1 MSEATTSPQPDQE
14 AIPPAQHEPV
24 QQKLTHRQIMV
35 IFSGLMLALLLAA
48 LDQTIVS
55 TALLTIVN
63 DLDKANGSAEMPWVV
78 TAYMLAS
85 TAVAPIYGKL
95 ADLFGP
101 KKIFIF
107 AIVLFLVGSALS
119 GMSANMGELIAFR
132 ALQGL
137 GGGGLMALV
146 FTIIGQVVSPAE
158 RGKYQGYFTATFM
171 FAMVIGP
178 LIGGFFTDRGHL
190 FGVTGW
196 RWIFYVNL
204 PIGAVALIVISAVLH
219 VKETQ
224 VKHKIDYAGAAL
236 ITFAACA
243 LLLAAQL
250 GANGQEPWGSWQV
263 IGLFAAGFVLTVAFV
278 FWEARIA
285 SEPIIPMH
293 LFRNR
298 VFSVANAMALVVGI
312 TMMGSLVYL
321 SVYLQFVVGYSPTK
335 AGLALLPM
343 MLGVGPAAMITGITI
358 SKIGKYKP
366 FPIVG
371 TGIAVV
377 GMYLMSRMD
386 VGTSATERG
395 VYMLILGL
403 GLGMAMPV
411 LTLAVQNALPFKDI
425 GTGTS
430 SNLFFRNMGG
440 SFGTAIFGAILSNRL
455 ASYLKHDLPSSMSSQ
470 MTSSGGG
477 TSLSRTS
484 LQQADAQA
492 AQHGFHGLFDIVLR
506 DFTSAMSVVFLT
518 ASGIMV
524 IAFVLSLFLKQVSL
538 RKAGAPSQGK
548 GPGTG
553 TAEIEDLAP
562 AVH

>member
-1 MSEATTSPQPDQE
+1 MSEAISPP
-14 AIPPAQHEPV
+14 QHE
-24 QQKLTHRQIMV
+24 QKVLTHRQIMV

-63 DLDKANGSAEMPWVV
+63 DLDRANGSAEMPWVV
-78 TAYMLAS
+78 TAYLLSS

-95 ADLFGP
+95 ADLYGP

-107 AIVLFLVGSALS
+107 SILLFLLGSVLS
-119 GMSANMGELIAFR
+119 GMSANMPELIAFR
-132 ALQGL
+132 AVQGL

-146 FTIIGQVVSPAE
+146 FTIIGQVVTPAE
-158 RGKYQGYFTATFM
+158 RGRYQGYFTATFM

-178 LIGGFFTDRGHL
+178 LIGGFFTDHSHI
-190 FGVTGW
+190 FGISGW

-204 PIGAVALIVISAVLH
+204 PIGAIALAVISAVLH
-219 VKETQ
+219 VTETH
-224 VKHKIDYAGAAL
+224 VKHKIDYTGAAL
-236 ITFAACA
+236 ITIAACG
-243 LLLAAQL
+243 LLLGTQL

-263 IGLFAAGFVLTVAFV
+263 VSLFAVGGALTALFV
-278 FWEARIA
+278 FWEAKVA

-293 LFRNR
+293 LFRNQ
-298 VFSVANAMALVVGI
+298 VFSVSNAMALVVGI
-312 TMMGSLVYL
+312 TMMGSLIYL
-321 SVYLQFVVGYSPTK
+321 SVYLQFVVGYSPTG
-335 AGLALLPM
+335 AGLAILPM
-343 MLGVGPAAMITGITI
+343 MLGVGPAAMITGIAI

-371 TGIAVV
+371 SAIAVL
-377 GMYLMSRMD
+377 GMFLMSRLG
-386 VGTSATERG
+386 VHTSALDRG
-395 VYMLILGL
+395 LYMLILGL
-403 GLGMAMPV
+403 GLGMTMPV

-430 SNLFFRNMGG
+430 SNLFFRNMGS

-455 ASYLKHDLPSSMSSQ
+455 AAYLRHDLPSSMSGQ

-477 TSLSRTS
+477 TSLSRSS
-484 LQQADAQA
+484 LQQASTQA
-492 AQHGFHGLFDIVLR
+492 AQHGFKGLFDIVVR

-518 ASGIMV
+518 AAGIMV
-524 IAFVLSLFLKQVSL
+524 IVFVLSFFLKQVEL
-538 RKAGAPSQGK
+538 RKAGAPVQAGA
-548 GPGTG
+548 GG
-553 TAEIEDLAP
+553 AEAEDLAVAP

>member
-1 MSEATTSPQPDQE
+1 
-14 AIPPAQHEPV
+14 
-24 QQKLTHRQIMV
+24 MV

-78 TAYMLAS
+78 TAYLLAS

-95 ADLFGP
+95 ADLYGP
-101 KKIFIF
+101 KRIFIF
-107 AIVLFLVGSALS
+107 AILLFLVGSVLS
-119 GMSANMGELIAFR
+119 GMSANMPELIAFR
-132 ALQGL
+132 AVQGL

-146 FTIIGQVVSPAE
+146 FTIIGQIVAPAE

-178 LIGGFFTDRGHL
+178 LIGGFFTDHGHI
-190 FGVTGW
+190 FGISGW
-196 RWIFYVNL
+196 RWIFYVNI
-204 PIGAVALIVISAVLH
+204 PIGAVALAVISAVLH
-219 VKETQ
+219 VTENH
-224 VKHKIDYAGAAL
+224 VKHKIDYAGAVL
-236 ITFAACA
+236 ITLAACG
-243 LLLAAQL
+243 LLLGTQL

-263 IGLFAAGFVLTVAFV
+263 VSLFAAGVALTVLFV

-293 LFRNR
+293 LFRNQ
-298 VFSVANAMALVVGI
+298 VFSVSNAMALVVGI
-312 TMMGSLVYL
+312 TMMGSLIYL
-321 SVYLQFVVGYSPTK
+321 SVYLQFVVGYSPTG
-335 AGLALLPM
+335 AGLAILPM
-343 MLGVGPAAMITGITI
+343 MLGVGPAAMATGIAI

-371 TGIAVV
+371 SAIAVL
-377 GMYLMSRMD
+377 GMFLMSRLG
-386 VGTSATERG
+386 VHTSALDRG
-395 VYMLILGL
+395 LYMLILGL
-403 GLGMAMPV
+403 GLGMTMPV

-430 SNLFFRNMGG
+430 SNLFFRNMGS

-455 ASYLKHDLPSSMSSQ
+455 AAHLKHDLPSSLSSQ
-470 MTSSGGG
+470 LTSSGGG

-484 LQQADAQA
+484 LQAASDQA
-492 AQHGFHGLFDIVLR
+492 AQHGFHGLFDIVLK
-506 DFTSAMSVVFLT
+506 DFTSSMSVVFES
-518 ASGIMV
+518 AAAIMV
-524 IAFVLSLFLKQVSL
+524 IAFVLSLFLKQVEL
-538 RKAGAPSQGK
+538 RKPGAPSQSSPAVGE
-548 GPGTG
+548 
-553 TAEIEDLAP
+553 ADAEDLNVAP

>member
-1 MSEATTSPQPDQE
+1 MSEAISPPQPE
-14 AIPPAQHEPV
+14 
-24 QQKLTHRQIMV
+24 QKQLSHRQIMV

-63 DLDKANGSAEMPWVV
+63 DLNPSKGSAEMPWVV

-107 AIVLFLVGSALS
+107 AIILFLAGSALS
-119 GMSANMGELIAFR
+119 GMSANMTELIAFR
-132 ALQGL
+132 AVQGL

-146 FTIIGQVVSPAE
+146 FTIIGQVVTPAE

-178 LIGGFFTDRGHL
+178 LIGGFFTDHGHI
-190 FGVTGW
+190 FGITGW

-204 PIGAVALIVISAVLH
+204 PIGAVALVVISAVLH
-219 VKETQ
+219 VKETH

-236 ITFAACA
+236 ITVAACG
-243 LLLAAQL
+243 LLLATQL

-263 IGLFAAGFVLTVAFV
+263 LSLFAAGIALTVAFV
-278 FWEARIA
+278 YWEAKIA

-298 VFSVANAMALVVGI
+298 VFTVANAMALVVGI

-321 SVYLQFVVGYSPTK
+321 SVYLQFVAGYSPTK

-371 TGIAVV
+371 TAIATV
-377 GMYLMSRMD
+377 GMYLMSRLG
-386 VGTSATERG
+386 VNTSATERG
-395 VYMLILGL
+395 IYMLILGL
-403 GLGMAMPV
+403 GLGMTMPV
-411 LTLAVQNALPFKDI
+411 LTLAVQNALPLKDI

-430 SNLFFRNMGG
+430 SNLFFRNMGS

-455 ASYLKHDLPSSMSSQ
+455 AADLKHDLPASLASQ

-477 TSLSRTS
+477 TSLSRS
-484 LQQADAQA
+484 ALQQASAQA
-492 AQHGFHGLFDIVLR
+492 TQHGYHGNLFNIVVQ
-506 DFTSAMSVVFLT
+506 DFSASMSVVFET
-518 ASGIMV
+518 AAGIMV
-524 IAFVLSLFLKQVSL
+524 VAFVLSLFLKQVAL
-538 RKAGAPSQGK
+538 RKAG
-548 GPGTG
+548 GPGTSKDS
-553 TAEIEDLAP
+553 AEAESLTP

>member
-1 MSEATTSPQPDQE
+1 MSEAISSPQPE
-14 AIPPAQHEPV
+14 
-24 QQKLTHRQIMV
+24 QKQLSHRQIMV

-63 DLDKANGSAEMPWVV
+63 DLNPSKGSAEMPWVV

-107 AIVLFLVGSALS
+107 AIVVFLVGSALS
-119 GMSANMGELIAFR
+119 GMSQNMTELIAFR

-146 FTIIGQVVSPAE
+146 FTIIGQIVSPAE

-178 LIGGFFTDRGHL
+178 LIGGFFTDRSHM

-204 PIGAVALIVISAVLH
+204 PIGAVALVVISAVLH
-219 VKETQ
+219 VKETH
-224 VKHKIDYAGAAL
+224 VKHKIDYAGAVL
-236 ITFAACA
+236 VTLAACG
-243 LLLAAQL
+243 LLLATQL

-263 IGLFAAGFVLTVAFV
+263 LSLLAAGVVLAVGFV

-298 VFSVANAMALVVGI
+298 VFSVSNAMALVVGI

-321 SVYLQFVVGYSPTK
+321 SVYLQFVSGYSPTK

-366 FPIVG
+366 FPIIG
-371 TGIAVV
+371 TAIAVV
-377 GMYLMSRMD
+377 GMYLMSRLG
-386 VGTSATERG
+386 VNTSATERG
-395 VYMLILGL
+395 IYMLILGL
-403 GLGMAMPV
+403 GLGMTMPV
-411 LTLAVQNALPFKDI
+411 LTLAVQNALPIKDI

-430 SNLFFRNMGG
+430 SNLFFRNMGS

-455 ASYLKHDLPSSMSSQ
+455 AAYIARDLHGKGGAL
-470 MTSSGGG
+470 SSGGG
-477 TSLSRTS
+477 TSLSR
-484 LQQADAQA
+484 AQVEKYGTTTA
-492 AQHGFHGLFDIVLR
+492 NIVLN
-506 DFTSAMSVVFLT
+506 DFAHAMSIVFET
-518 ASGIMV
+518 AAGIMV
-524 IAFVLSLFLKQVSL
+524 VAFVLSLFLKQVEL
-538 RKAGAPSQGK
+538 RARPGGGK
-548 GPGTG
+548 QAAKGTQDEV
-553 TAEIEDLAP
+553 TDLAP
-562 AVH
+562 APAVH

>member
-1 MSEATTSPQPDQE
+1 MSEAISPPQKQPEQE
-14 AIPPAQHEPV
+14 QLP
-24 QQKLTHRQIMV
+24 HRQIMI

-78 TAYMLAS
+78 TAYLLAS

-119 GMSANMGELIAFR
+119 GMSQNMDELIAFR
-132 ALQGL
+132 AVQGL

-178 LIGGFFTDRGHL
+178 LIGGFFTDHSHI
-190 FGVTGW
+190 FGITGW

-204 PIGAVALIVISAVLH
+204 PIGAVALFVISAVLK
-219 VKETQ
+219 VKEQQ
-224 VKHKIDYAGAAL
+224 VKHKIDFSGAAL
-236 ITFAACA
+236 VTLAACA
-243 LLLAAQL
+243 LLLATQL

-263 IGLFAAGFVLTVAFV
+263 LSLLAAGVVLAVGFV

-298 VFSVANAMALVVGI
+298 VFSVSNAMALVVGI
-312 TMMGSLVYL
+312 TMMGSLIYL
-321 SVYLQFVVGYSPTK
+321 SVYLQFVVGYTPTG
-335 AGLALLPM
+335 AGLAILPM
-343 MLGVGPAAMITGITI
+343 MLGVGPAAMATGIAI

-371 TGIAVV
+371 TAIAVI
-377 GMYLMSRMD
+377 GMFLLSRLG
-386 VGTSATERG
+386 VHTSALDRG
-395 VYMLILGL
+395 LYMLVLGL
-403 GLGMAMPV
+403 GLGMTMPV
-411 LTLAVQNALPFKDI
+411 LTLSVQNALPFKDI

-430 SNLFFRNMGG
+430 SNLFFRNMGQ

-455 ASYLKHDLPSSMSSQ
+455 ASDLKRDLPATLAGQ

-477 TSLSRTS
+477 TSLSRS
-484 LQQADAQA
+484 ALEQASAQA
-492 AQHGFHGLFDIVLR
+492 SAHAAQTGFHGNLFNIVVQ
-506 DFTSAMSVVFLT
+506 DFSASMSVVFET
-518 ASGIMV
+518 AAGIMV
-524 IAFVLSLFLKQVSL
+524 IAFVLSLFLKQVAL
-538 RKAGAPSQGK
+538 RQAG
-548 GPGTG
+548 GPGKSKDS
-553 TAEIEDLAP
+553 AEIENLTP

>member
-1 MSEATTSPQPDQE
+1 MSEAISPPQPE
-14 AIPPAQHEPV
+14 
-24 QQKLTHRQIMV
+24 QKQLTHRQIMV

-63 DLDKANGSAEMPWVV
+63 DLDKTTGSAEMPWVV

-107 AIVLFLVGSALS
+107 AIVLFLAGSALS

-178 LIGGFFTDRGHL
+178 LIGGFFTDHSHI
-190 FGVTGW
+190 FGITGW

-204 PIGAVALIVISAVLH
+204 PIGAIALVVISAVLH
-219 VKETQ
+219 VKETH
-224 VKHKIDYAGAAL
+224 VKHKIDYAGASL
-236 ITFAACA
+236 ITLAACA
-243 LLLAAQL
+243 MLLATQL

-263 IGLFAAGFVLTVAFV
+263 VSLFVVGIALAVFFV
-278 FWEARIA
+278 FWEAKIA

-293 LFRNR
+293 LFRNP

-321 SVYLQFVVGYSPTK
+321 SVYLQFVAGYSPTK

-343 MLGVGPAAMITGITI
+343 MLGVGPMAMITGITI

-366 FPIVG
+366 FPIAG
-371 TGIAVV
+371 TAIAVL
-377 GMYLMSRMD
+377 GMYLMSRLG
-386 VGTSATERG
+386 VNTSATERG
-395 VYMLILGL
+395 VYMFILGV

-411 LTLAVQNALPFKDI
+411 LTLAVQNALPLKDI

-430 SNLFFRNMGG
+430 SNLFFRNMGS

-455 ASYLKHDLPSSMSSQ
+455 AAYIKHDLPNAPGSV
-470 MTSSGGG
+470 SSGGG
-477 TSLSRTS
+477 TSLSRAQVETYGAS
-484 LQQADAQA
+484 TADV
-492 AQHGFHGLFDIVLR
+492 ILR
-506 DFTSAMSVVFLT
+506 DFSNAMSVVFLT

-538 RKAGAPSQGK
+538 RTAGAPGAGK
-548 GPGTG
+548 P
-553 TAEIEDLAP
+553 AEAEDLAP

>member
-1 MSEATTSPQPDQE
+1 MSEAISPPQATE
-14 AIPPAQHEPV
+14 
-24 QQKLTHRQIMV
+24 QKVLTHRQIMV

-78 TAYMLAS
+78 TAYLLAS

-107 AIVLFLVGSALS
+107 AIVLFLVGSVLS
-119 GMSANMGELIAFR
+119 GMSQNMPELIAFR
-132 ALQGL
+132 AVQGL

-146 FTIIGQVVSPAE
+146 FTIIGQVVAPAE

-178 LIGGFFTDRGHL
+178 LIGGFFTDHSHI
-190 FGVTGW
+190 FGISGW

-204 PIGAVALIVISAVLH
+204 PVGAVALIVISAVLH
-219 VKETQ
+219 VTETQ
-224 VKHKIDYAGAAL
+224 VKHKIDYAGAVL
-236 ITFAACA
+236 ITIAACG
-243 LLLAAQL
+243 LLLATQL

-263 IGLFAAGFVLTVAFV
+263 ISLFAVGLALTAFFV

-298 VFSVANAMALVVGI
+298 VFSVSNGMALVVGI
-312 TMMGSLVYL
+312 TMMGSLIYL
-321 SVYLQFVVGYSPTK
+321 SVYLQFVVGYSPTG
-335 AGLALLPM
+335 AGLAILPM
-343 MLGVGPAAMITGITI
+343 MLGVGPAAMITGIAI

-371 TGIAVV
+371 TAIAVV
-377 GMYLMSRMD
+377 GMFLLSRLG
-386 VGTSATERG
+386 VHTSALDRG
-395 VYMLILGL
+395 LYMLILGL
-403 GLGMAMPV
+403 GLGMTMPV

-430 SNLFFRNMGG
+430 SNLFFRSMGQ

-455 ASYLKHDLPSSMSSQ
+455 AAYIKHDLPQASGQ
-470 MTSSGGG
+470 LTSSGGG
-477 TSLSRTS
+477 TSLSRS
-484 LQQADAQA
+484 ALQQESAVA
-492 AQHGFHGLFDIVLR
+492 AQHGIPDLFNIVVR
-506 DFTSAMSVVFLT
+506 DFTSAMSVVFET
-518 ASGIMV
+518 AAGIMV
-524 IAFVLSLFLKQVSL
+524 IAFVLSLFLKQVAL
-538 RKAGAPSQGK
+538 RRPGAPSK
-548 GPGTG
+548 DKDAG
-553 TAEIEDLAP
+553 TAEVEDLTPSP

>member
-1 MSEATTSPQPDQE
+1 MSEAISPPQPE
-14 AIPPAQHEPV
+14 
-24 QQKLTHRQIMV
+24 QKYMTHRQIMV

-78 TAYMLAS
+78 TAYLLSS

-95 ADLFGP
+95 ADLYGP

-107 AIVLFLVGSALS
+107 AIVLFLAGSALS
-119 GMSANMGELIAFR
+119 GMSQNMDELIAFR
-132 ALQGL
+132 ALQGI

-146 FTIIGQVVSPAE
+146 FTIIGQIVSPAE

-204 PIGAVALIVISAVLH
+204 PIGAVALVVISAVLH

-224 VKHKIDYAGAAL
+224 VKHKIDYVGSAL
-236 ITFAACA
+236 ITLAACA
-243 LLLAAQL
+243 LLLATQL
-250 GANGQEPWGSWQV
+250 GANGQDPWGSWQV
-263 IGLFAAGFVLTVAFV
+263 ISLFAVGIALTVFFV
-278 FWEARIA
+278 YWEAKVA

-321 SVYLQFVVGYSPTK
+321 SVYLQFVAGYSPTK

-366 FPIVG
+366 FPIAG
-371 TGIAVV
+371 SGIAVI
-377 GMYLMSRMD
+377 GMFLMSRMG
-386 VGTSATERG
+386 VNTSATERG

-403 GLGMAMPV
+403 GLGMTMPV

-430 SNLFFRNMGG
+430 SNLFFRNMGS

-455 ASYLKHDLPSSMSSQ
+455 ASYLKHDLPSSLSSS

-477 TSLSRTS
+477 TSLSRTT
-484 LQQADAQA
+484 LDQASAQA
-492 AQHGFHGLFDIVLR
+492 AQHGVFPDLSTVVLR
-506 DFTSAMSVVFLT
+506 DFTGAMSVVFGT
-518 ASGIMV
+518 AAGIMV
-524 IAFVLSLFLKQVSL
+524 IAFVLSLFLKQVEL
-538 RKAGAPSQGK
+538 RKAGT
-548 GPGTG
+548 PGQSASTG
-553 TAEIEDLAP
+553 TAEVEDLTPAP

>member
-1 MSEATTSPQPDQE
+1 MSEAISPPQPE
-14 AIPPAQHEPV
+14 
-24 QQKLTHRQIMV
+24 QKYMTHRQIMV

-78 TAYMLAS
+78 TAYLLSS

-95 ADLFGP
+95 ADLYGP

-107 AIVLFLVGSALS
+107 AIALFLAGSALS
-119 GMSANMGELIAFR
+119 GMSQNMDELIAFR
-132 ALQGL
+132 ALQGI

-146 FTIIGQVVSPAE
+146 FTIIGQIVSPAE

-204 PIGAVALIVISAVLH
+204 PIGAVALVVISAVLH

-224 VKHKIDYAGAAL
+224 VKHKIDYVGSAL
-236 ITFAACA
+236 ITLAACA
-243 LLLAAQL
+243 LLLATQL
-250 GANGQEPWGSWQV
+250 GANGQDSWGSWQV
-263 IGLFAAGFVLTVAFV
+263 VSLLAVGIVLTVFFC
-278 FWEARIA
+278 FWEAKIA
-285 SEPIIPMH
+285 SEPIIPMR

-321 SVYLQFVVGYSPTK
+321 SVYLQFVAGYSPTK

-366 FPIVG
+366 FPIAG
-371 TGIAVV
+371 SGIAVI
-377 GMYLMSRMD
+377 GMFLMSRMG
-386 VGTSATERG
+386 VNTSATERG

-403 GLGMAMPV
+403 GLGMTMPV

-430 SNLFFRNMGG
+430 SNLFFRNMGS

-455 ASYLKHDLPSSMSSQ
+455 ASYLKHDLPSSLSGSL
-470 MTSSGGG
+470 TSSGGG
-477 TSLSRTS
+477 TSLSRSTLETAS
-484 LQQADAQA
+484 AQA
-492 AQHGFHGLFDIVLR
+492 AAHHVFPDLSSVVLR
-506 DFTSAMSVVFLT
+506 DFTDAMSVVFAT
-518 ASGIMV
+518 AAGIMV
-524 IAFVLSLFLKQVSL
+524 VAFVLSLFLKQVEL
-538 RKAGAPSQGK
+538 RKAGAPGK
-548 GPGTG
+548 SP
-553 TAEIEDLAP
+553 AEVEDLAP

>member
-1 MSEATTSPQPDQE
+1 
-14 AIPPAQHEPV
+14 
-24 QQKLTHRQIMV
+24 MV

-63 DLDKANGSAEMPWVV
+63 DLSPSKGSAEMPWVV
-78 TAYMLAS
+78 TAYLLAS

-107 AIVLFLVGSALS
+107 GIVLFLAGSALS
-119 GMSANMGELIAFR
+119 GLSANMTELIAFR

-158 RGKYQGYFTATFM
+158 RGRYQGYFTAVFM

-178 LIGGFFTDRGHL
+178 LIGGFFTDRSTM
-190 FGVTGW
+190 FGITGW

-204 PIGAVALIVISAVLH
+204 PIGAVALVVISAVLH
-219 VKETQ
+219 VKPVQ
-224 VKHKIDYAGAAL
+224 VKHKIDYTGAAL
-236 ITFAACA
+236 ITVAACG
-243 LLLAAQL
+243 LLLATQL

-263 IGLFAAGFVLTVAFV
+263 LSLIAVGVVLTVGFIV
-278 FWEARIA
+278 WEAKIA

-293 LFRNR
+293 LFRNS
-298 VFSVANAMALVVGI
+298 VFSVSNAMALVVGI

-321 SVYLQFVVGYSPTK
+321 SVYLQFVGGYSPTK
-335 AGLALLPM
+335 AGLMLLPM
-343 MLGVGPAAMITGITI
+343 MLGVGPAAMVTGIAI

-366 FPIVG
+366 FPIAGSAISV
-371 TGIAVV
+371 I
-377 GMYLMSRMD
+377 GMYLMSRLG
-386 VGTSATERG
+386 VNTSATERG
-395 VYMLILGL
+395 LYMLILGL
-403 GLGMAMPV
+403 GLGMMMPV
-411 LTLAVQNALPFKDI
+411 LTLAVQNALPIKDI

-430 SNLFFRNMGG
+430 SNLFFRNMGS

-455 ASYLKHDLPSSMSSQ
+455 AAYIVRDHLGAGAGSL
-470 MTSSGGG
+470 SSGGG
-477 TSLSRTS
+477 TSLSR
-484 LQQADAQA
+484 AQVEKFGPKIA
-492 AQHGFHGLFDIVLR
+492 NVVLNDFAQ
-506 DFTSAMSVVFLT
+506 AMSVVFVT
-518 ASGIMV
+518 AAAIMV
-524 IAFVLSLFLKQVSL
+524 VAFVLSLFLKQVEL
-538 RKAGAPSQGK
+538 RKMGGGPSK
-548 GPGTG
+548 DKPS
-553 TAEIEDLAP
+553 EIEDLAP

>member
-1 MSEATTSPQPDQE
+1 MSEAISKPQAPPEQE
-14 AIPPAQHEPV
+14 QLP
-24 QQKLTHRQIMV
+24 HRQIMI

-78 TAYMLAS
+78 TAYLLAS

-119 GMSANMGELIAFR
+119 GMSQNMDELIAFR

-146 FTIIGQVVSPAE
+146 FTIIGQVVSPAQ

-178 LIGGFFTDRGHL
+178 LIGGFFTDHSHILGI
-190 FGVTGW
+190 TGW

-204 PIGAVALIVISAVLH
+204 PIGAVALFVISAVLK

-224 VKHKIDYAGAAL
+224 VKHKIDFSGAAL
-236 ITFAACA
+236 VTFAACA
-243 LLLAAQL
+243 LLLATQL
-250 GANGQEPWGSWQV
+250 GANGQAAWGSAEV
-263 IGLFAAGFVLTVAFV
+263 VSLFIVGGVLAVAFV
-278 FWEARIA
+278 YWEAKIA

-298 VFSVANAMALVVGI
+298 VFSVSNAMALVVGI
-312 TMMGSLVYL
+312 TMMGSLIYL
-321 SVYLQFVVGYSPTK
+321 SVYLQFVVGYTPTG
-335 AGLALLPM
+335 AGLAILPM

-366 FPIVG
+366 FPIIG
-371 TGIAVV
+371 TAIAVI
-377 GMYLMSRMD
+377 GMFLLSRLG
-386 VGTSATERG
+386 VHTSALDRG
-395 VYMLILGL
+395 FYMLVLGL
-403 GLGMAMPV
+403 GLGMTMPV
-411 LTLAVQNALPFKDI
+411 LTLSVQNALPFKDI

-430 SNLFFRNMGG
+430 SNLFFRNMGQ

-455 ASYLKHDLPSSMSSQ
+455 AADLKHDLPATLAGQ

-477 TSLSRTS
+477 TSLSRTA
-484 LQQADAQA
+484 LQQASAQA
-492 AQHGFHGLFDIVLR
+492 TQQGFHGNLFNIVVQ
-506 DFTSAMSVVFLT
+506 DFSASMSVVFET
-518 ASGIMV
+518 AAGIMV
-524 IAFVLSLFLKQVSL
+524 IAFVLSLFLKQVAL
-538 RKAGAPSQGK
+538 RKAG
-548 GPGTG
+548 GPGKSKDA
-553 TAEIEDLAP
+553 AEVENLAP

>member
-1 MSEATTSPQPDQE
+1 MSEAISPPQPE
-14 AIPPAQHEPV
+14 
-24 QQKLTHRQIMV
+24 QKYMTHRQIMV

-78 TAYMLAS
+78 TAYLLSS

-95 ADLFGP
+95 ADLYGP

-107 AIVLFLVGSALS
+107 AIVLFLAGSALS
-119 GMSANMGELIAFR
+119 GMSQNMDELIAFR
-132 ALQGL
+132 ALQGI

-158 RGKYQGYFTATFM
+158 RGKYQGYLTATFM

-204 PIGAVALIVISAVLH
+204 PIGAVALVVISAVLH

-224 VKHKIDYAGAAL
+224 VKHKIDYVGSAL
-236 ITFAACA
+236 ITLAACA
-243 LLLAAQL
+243 LLLATQL
-250 GANGQEPWGSWQV
+250 GANGQDSWGSWQV
-263 IGLFAAGFVLTVAFV
+263 VSLFVAGLALAALFV
-278 FWEARIA
+278 FWEAKIA

-293 LFRNR
+293 LFRNP

-321 SVYLQFVVGYSPTK
+321 SVYLQFVAGYSPTK

-366 FPIVG
+366 FPIAG
-371 TGIAVV
+371 SGIAVI
-377 GMYLMSRMD
+377 GMFLMSRMG
-386 VGTSATERG
+386 VNTSATERG

-403 GLGMAMPV
+403 GLGMTMPV

-430 SNLFFRNMGG
+430 SNLFFRNMGS

-455 ASYLKHDLPSSMSSQ
+455 AAYLKHDLPSSLSGS

-477 TSLSRTS
+477 TSLSRSS
-484 LQQADAQA
+484 LEAASAQA
-492 AQHGFHGLFDIVLR
+492 AKGGIFPDLSTVVLR

-518 ASGIMV
+518 AAGIMV
-524 IAFVLSLFLKQVSL
+524 IAFVLSLFLKQVEL
-538 RKAGAPSQGK
+538 RRAGAPAKSADG
-548 GPGTG
+548 
-553 TAEIEDLAP
+553 AEAEDLTPAPAP

>member
-1 MSEATTSPQPDQE
+1 MSEAISPPQPE
-14 AIPPAQHEPV
+14 
-24 QQKLTHRQIMV
+24 QKQLSHRQIMV

-63 DLDKANGSAEMPWVV
+63 DLNPSKGSAEMPWVV

-101 KKIFIF
+101 KKIFVF
-107 AIVLFLVGSALS
+107 AIVVFLVGSALS
-119 GMSANMGELIAFR
+119 GMSQNMTELIAFR

-178 LIGGFFTDRGHL
+178 LIGGFFTDRSHM
-190 FGVTGW
+190 FGITGW

-204 PIGAVALIVISAVLH
+204 PIGAVALVVISAVLH
-219 VKETQ
+219 VKETH
-224 VKHKIDYAGAAL
+224 VKHKIDYAGAVL
-236 ITFAACA
+236 VTLAACG
-243 LLLAAQL
+243 LLLATQL

-263 IGLFAAGFVLTVAFV
+263 LSLLAAGVVLAVGFV

-298 VFSVANAMALVVGI
+298 VFSVSNAMALVVGI

-321 SVYLQFVVGYSPTK
+321 SVYLQFVSGYSPTK

-366 FPIVG
+366 FPIIG
-371 TGIAVV
+371 TAIAVV
-377 GMYLMSRMD
+377 GMYLMSRLG
-386 VGTSATERG
+386 VNTSATERG
-395 VYMLILGL
+395 IYMLILGL
-403 GLGMAMPV
+403 GLGMTMPV
-411 LTLAVQNALPFKDI
+411 LTLAVQNALPIKDI

-430 SNLFFRNMGG
+430 SNLFFRNMGS

-455 ASYLKHDLPSSMSSQ
+455 AAYIARDLHGKGSAL
-470 MTSSGGG
+470 SSGGG
-477 TSLSRTS
+477 TSLSRT
-484 LQQADAQA
+484 QVEKYGTKTAN
-492 AQHGFHGLFDIVLR
+492 IVLN
-506 DFTSAMSVVFLT
+506 DFAHAMSIVFET
-518 ASGIMV
+518 AAGIMV
-524 IAFVLSLFLKQVSL
+524 VAFVLSLFLKQVEL
-538 RKAGAPSQGK
+538 RAKTGGHQAGK
-548 GPGTG
+548 GKESEV
-553 TAEIEDLAP
+553 ADLTPAP

>member
-1 MSEATTSPQPDQE
+1 MSEAISPPQAAE
-14 AIPPAQHEPV
+14 
-24 QQKLTHRQIMV
+24 QKVLTHRQIMV

-63 DLDKANGSAEMPWVV
+63 ELNPRDGSGEMPWVV

-107 AIVLFLVGSALS
+107 SIVLFLAGSALC
-119 GMSANMGELIAFR
+119 GMSQNMAELIAFR

-146 FTIIGQVVSPAE
+146 FTIIGQVVTPAE

-178 LIGGFFTDRGHL
+178 LIGGFFTDRSQM
-190 FGVTGW
+190 FGISGW

-204 PIGAVALIVISAVLH
+204 PIGAVALVVISAVLH
-219 VKETQ
+219 VKPTH
-224 VKHKIDYAGAAL
+224 VKHKIDYFGAAL
-236 ITFAACA
+236 ITAAACG
-243 LLLAAQL
+243 LLLATQL

-263 IGLFAAGFVLTVAFV
+263 IALFAAGVVLTVFFV
-278 FWEARIA
+278 LWESKFA

-293 LFRNR
+293 LFRNSVFR
-298 VFSVANAMALVVGI
+298 VSNAMALVVGI
-312 TMMGSLVYL
+312 TMMGSLIYL
-321 SVYLQFVVGYSPTK
+321 SVYLQFVVGYSPTG
-335 AGLALLPM
+335 AGLAILPM
-343 MLGVGPAAMITGITI
+343 MLGVGPTSMIAGITI
-358 SKIGKYKP
+358 SKIGKYKI
-366 FPIVG
+366 FPIFG
-371 TGIAVV
+371 TGISVI
-377 GMYLMSRMD
+377 GMYLMSRLG
-386 VGTSATERG
+386 VHTSATERG
-395 VYMLILGL
+395 VYMFVLGVGL
-403 GLGMAMPV
+403 GLVMPV
-411 LTLAVQNALPFKDI
+411 LTLAVQNALPLKDI

-430 SNLFFRNMGG
+430 SNLFFRNMGS

-455 ASYLKHDLPSSMSSQ
+455 VSYVHHDLPPQLSSQ
-470 MTSSGGG
+470 MGSGGG
-477 TSLSRTS
+477 TSLSRTA

-492 AQHGFHGLFDIVLR
+492 AKNGFHGLFDIVVR
-506 DFTSAMSVVFLT
+506 DFTSAMSVVFVS
-518 ASGIMV
+518 AAAIMV
-524 IAFVLSLFLKQVSL
+524 IAFVLSFFLKQVEL
-538 RKAGAPSQGK
+538 RTAGGGGKAPAK
-548 GPGTG
+548 T
-553 TAEIEDLAP
+553 EDLAP

>member
-1 MSEATTSPQPDQE
+1 MSEAISPPQTEQR
-14 AIPPAQHEPV
+14 Q
-24 QQKLTHRQIMV
+24 LSHRQIMV

-63 DLDKANGSAEMPWVV
+63 DLNPKSGSAEMPWVV
-78 TAYMLAS
+78 TAYMLSS

-107 AIVLFLVGSALS
+107 AIVLFLAGSVLS
-119 GMSANMGELIAFR
+119 GLSANMPELIAFR
-132 ALQGL
+132 AVQGL

-146 FTIIGQVVSPAE
+146 FTIIGQIVSPAE

-178 LIGGFFTDRGHL
+178 LIGGFFTDHGHIL
-190 FGVTGW
+190 GITGW

-204 PIGAVALIVISAVLH
+204 PIGAVALAVISAVLH
-219 VKETQ
+219 VTETH
-224 VKHKIDYAGAAL
+224 VKHKIDYMGAVL
-236 ITFAACA
+236 VTLSACA
-243 LLLAAQL
+243 LLLATQL
-250 GANGQEPWGSWQV
+250 GANGQESWGSWQV
-263 IGLFAAGFVLTVAFV
+263 IGLFAAGVVLAVFFV
-278 FWEARIA
+278 FWEAKIA

-293 LFRNR
+293 LFRNS

-312 TMMGSLVYL
+312 TMMGSLIYL
-321 SVYLQFVVGYSPTK
+321 SVYLQFVVGYSPTG
-335 AGLALLPM
+335 AGLAILPM
-343 MLGVGPAAMITGITI
+343 MLGVGPVAMATGITI

-366 FPIVG
+366 FPIAG
-371 TGIAVV
+371 TAIAVV
-377 GMYLMSRMD
+377 GMFLMSRLD
-386 VGTSATERG
+386 VHTSAFERG
-395 VYMLILGL
+395 VYMFVLGI

-411 LTLAVQNALPFKDI
+411 LTLAVQNALPLKDI

-430 SNLFFRNMGG
+430 SNLFFRNMGS

-455 ASYLKHDLPSSMSSQ
+455 ASYLRHDLPTSLSGQ

-477 TSLSRTS
+477 TSLSRTG
-484 LQQADAQA
+484 LQAASAQA
-492 AQHGFHGLFDIVLR
+492 EQHGFHGLFDIVVR
-506 DFTSAMSVVFLT
+506 DFTSSMSVVFMS
-518 ASGIMV
+518 AAAIMV
-524 IAFVLSLFLKQVSL
+524 IAFVLSLFLKQVAL
-538 RKAGAPSQGK
+538 RTAGGPAAGK
-548 GPGTG
+548 DKP
-553 TAEIEDLAP
+553 ASPEVEDLAP

>member
-1 MSEATTSPQPDQE
+1 MAPTVPHAE
-14 AIPPAQHEPV
+14 
-24 QQKLTHRQIMV
+24 QKVLTHRQIMV

-78 TAYMLAS
+78 TSYLLAS

-107 AIVLFLVGSALS
+107 SIVLFLAGSVLS
-119 GMSANMGELIAFR
+119 GMSANMPELIAFR
-132 ALQGL
+132 AVQGL

-178 LIGGFFTDRGHL
+178 LIGGFFTDHSHILGIS
-190 FGVTGW
+190 GW
-196 RWIFYVNL
+196 RWIFYVNI
-204 PIGAVALIVISAVLH
+204 PVGAVALIVISAVLH
-219 VKETQ
+219 VTETH
-224 VKHKIDYAGAAL
+224 VKHKIDYAGAAMVTL
-236 ITFAACA
+236 AACG
-243 LLLAAQL
+243 LLLATQL
-250 GANGQEPWGSWQV
+250 GANGEEAWGSWQV
-263 IGLFAAGFVLTVAFV
+263 VSLFAGGIALTVLFI
-278 FWEARIA
+278 FWEAKIA

-298 VFSVANAMALVVGI
+298 VFTVANSMALVVGI
-312 TMMGSLVYL
+312 TMMGSLTYL
-321 SVYLQFVVGYSPTK
+321 SVYLQFVVGYSATG
-335 AGLALLPM
+335 AGLAILPM
-343 MLGVGPAAMITGITI
+343 MLGVGPAAMATGIAI

-366 FPIVG
+366 FPIIG
-371 TGIAVV
+371 SAIAVL
-377 GMYLMSRMD
+377 GMFLMSRLG
-386 VGTSATERG
+386 VHTSALDRG
-395 VYMLILGL
+395 LYMLVLGL
-403 GLGMAMPV
+403 GLGMTMPV

-430 SNLFFRNMGG
+430 SNLFFRNMGS

-455 ASYLKHDLPSSMSSQ
+455 VAYLKHDLPGSASSQ
-470 MTSSGGG
+470 LTSSGGG

-484 LQQADAQA
+484 LLQESAAA
-492 AQHGFHGLFDIVLR
+492 AQHGVKDLFDTVLR
-506 DFTSAMSVVFLT
+506 DFTSAMSVVFET
-518 ASGIMV
+518 AAGIMV
-524 IAFVLSLFLKQVSL
+524 VAFVLSLFLKQVAL
-538 RKAGAPSQGK
+538 RKPGAPSPAKDAAADAGS
-548 GPGTG
+548 
-553 TAEIEDLAP
+553 ADLAP
-562 AVH
+562 SPAVH

>member
-1 MSEATTSPQPDQE
+1 MSEAISPPQPE
-14 AIPPAQHEPV
+14 
-24 QQKLTHRQIMV
+24 QKYMTHRQIMV

-78 TAYMLAS
+78 TAYLLSS

-95 ADLFGP
+95 ADLYGP

-107 AIVLFLVGSALS
+107 AIALFLAGSALS
-119 GMSANMGELIAFR
+119 GMSQNMDELIAFR
-132 ALQGL
+132 ALQGI

-146 FTIIGQVVSPAE
+146 FTIIGQIVSPAE

-204 PIGAVALIVISAVLH
+204 PIGAVALVVISAVLH

-224 VKHKIDYAGAAL
+224 VKHKIDYVGSAL
-236 ITFAACA
+236 ITLAACA
-243 LLLAAQL
+243 LLLATQL
-250 GANGQEPWGSWQV
+250 GANGQDSWGSWQV
-263 IGLFAAGFVLTVAFV
+263 VSLLAVGIVLTVFFC
-278 FWEARIA
+278 FWEAKIA

-321 SVYLQFVVGYSPTK
+321 SVYLQFVAGYSPTK

-366 FPIVG
+366 FPIAG
-371 TGIAVV
+371 SGIAVI
-377 GMYLMSRMD
+377 GMFLMSRMG
-386 VGTSATERG
+386 VNTSATERG

-403 GLGMAMPV
+403 GLGMTMPV

-430 SNLFFRNMGG
+430 SNLFFRNMGS

-455 ASYLKHDLPSSMSSQ
+455 ASYLKHDLPSSLSGSL
-470 MTSSGGG
+470 TSSGGG
-477 TSLSRTS
+477 TSLSRSTLETAS
-484 LQQADAQA
+484 AQA
-492 AQHGFHGLFDIVLR
+492 AAHHVFPDLSSVVLR
-506 DFTSAMSVVFLT
+506 DFTDAMSVVFAT
-518 ASGIMV
+518 AAGIMV
-524 IAFVLSLFLKQVSL
+524 VAFVLSLFLKQVEL
-538 RKAGAPSQGK
+538 RKAGAPGK
-548 GPGTG
+548 SPS
-553 TAEIEDLAP
+553 EVEDLAP

>member
-1 MSEATTSPQPDQE
+1 MSEAISKPRPDTE
-14 AIPPAQHEPV
+14 
-24 QQKLTHRQIMV
+24 QKYMTHRQIMV

-78 TAYMLAS
+78 TAYLLSS

-95 ADLFGP
+95 ADLYGP

-107 AIVLFLVGSALS
+107 AILLFLLGSALS
-119 GMSANMGELIAFR
+119 GMSQNMDELIAFR

-146 FTIIGQVVSPAE
+146 FTIIGQVVAPAE

-190 FGVTGW
+190 FGVSGW

-204 PIGAVALIVISAVLH
+204 PIGAIALVVISAVLH
-219 VKETQ
+219 VTETQ
-224 VKHKIDYAGAAL
+224 VKHKIDYAGAVL
-236 ITFAACA
+236 ITLAACA
-243 LLLAAQL
+243 LLLATQL
-250 GANGQEPWGSWQV
+250 GANGQDSWGSWQV
-263 IGLFAAGFVLTVAFV
+263 VSLFVAGLALAALFV
-278 FWEARIA
+278 FWEAKIA

-298 VFSVANAMALVVGI
+298 VFSVANGMALVVGI
-312 TMMGSLVYL
+312 TMMGSLIYL
-321 SVYLQFVVGYSPTK
+321 SVYLQFVVGYTPTG
-335 AGLALLPM
+335 AGLAILPM

-366 FPIVG
+366 FPIIG
-371 TGIAVV
+371 SAIAVI
-377 GMYLMSRMD
+377 GMFLLSRLG
-386 VGTSATERG
+386 VHTSALDRG
-395 VYMLILGL
+395 LYMLVLGL
-403 GLGMAMPV
+403 GLGMTMPV

-430 SNLFFRNMGG
+430 SNLFFRNMGS

-455 ASYLKHDLPSSMSSQ
+455 TAYLKHDLPSSESSA

-477 TSLSRTS
+477 TSLSRSS
-484 LQQADAQA
+484 LEQASA
-492 AQHGFHGLFDIVLR
+492 AAAAHGHPGLFDIVLR
-506 DFTSAMSVVFLT
+506 DFSSAMSVVFLT

-538 RKAGAPSQGK
+538 RKAGAPGQQGA
-548 GPGTG
+548 G
-553 TAEIEDLAP
+553 TAEAADLAP
-562 AVH
+562 APAVH

>member
-1 MSEATTSPQPDQE
+1 MSEAISPPQKQPEQE
-14 AIPPAQHEPV
+14 LLP
-24 QQKLTHRQIMV
+24 HRQIMI

-78 TAYMLAS
+78 TAYLLAS

-119 GMSANMGELIAFR
+119 GMSQNMDELIAFR

-178 LIGGFFTDRGHL
+178 LIGGFFTDHSHILGI
-190 FGVTGW
+190 TGW

-204 PIGAVALIVISAVLH
+204 PIGAVALFVISAVLK

-224 VKHKIDYAGAAL
+224 VKHKIDFSGAAL
-236 ITFAACA
+236 VTLAACA
-243 LLLAAQL
+243 LLLATQL
-250 GANGQEPWGSWQV
+250 GANGQASWGSGEV
-263 IGLFAAGFVLTVAFV
+263 VSLFIVGGVLAVAFV
-278 FWEARIA
+278 YWEAKIA

-298 VFSVANAMALVVGI
+298 VFSVSNAMALVVGI
-312 TMMGSLVYL
+312 TMMGSLIYL
-321 SVYLQFVVGYSPTK
+321 SVYLQFVVGYTPTG
-335 AGLALLPM
+335 AGLAILPM

-366 FPIVG
+366 FPIIG
-371 TGIAVV
+371 TAIAVI
-377 GMYLMSRMD
+377 GMFLLSRLG
-386 VGTSATERG
+386 VHTSALDRG
-395 VYMLILGL
+395 LYMLVLGL
-403 GLGMAMPV
+403 GLGMTMPV
-411 LTLAVQNALPFKDI
+411 LTLSVQNALPFKDI

-430 SNLFFRNMGG
+430 SNLFFRNMGQ

-455 ASYLKHDLPSSMSSQ
+455 AADLKHDLPASLASQ

-477 TSLSRTS
+477 TSLSRS
-484 LQQADAQA
+484 ALQQASAQA
-492 AQHGFHGLFDIVLR
+492 TQHGYHGNLFNIVVQ
-506 DFTSAMSVVFLT
+506 DFSASMSVVFET
-518 ASGIMV
+518 AAGIMV
-524 IAFVLSLFLKQVSL
+524 IAFVLSLFLKQVAL
-538 RKAGAPSQGK
+538 RKAG
-548 GPGTG
+548 GPGTSKDS
-553 TAEIEDLAP
+553 AEAESLTP